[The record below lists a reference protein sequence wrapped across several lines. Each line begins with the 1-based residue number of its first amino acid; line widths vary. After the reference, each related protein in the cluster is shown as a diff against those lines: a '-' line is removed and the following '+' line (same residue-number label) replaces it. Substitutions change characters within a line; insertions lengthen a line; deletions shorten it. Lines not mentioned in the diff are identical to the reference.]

1 MSLSLHTLPIDIV
14 YRIFDHLSE
23 KYLFLSTN
31 NLNQRFNAI
40 LNSYKRFQ
48 VNSTNSHT
56 STSIN
61 SLTWFSTQTLT
72 TLNLR
77 WNKIGVTGTQAIG
90 QALQRNQVKYVLNFF
105 TCTISLPYLLQ
116 TLTALHLGYNEIGSV
131 GLQAIGQALERNQV
145 RYTFNFPAS
154 ITSLLC

>member
-1 MSLSLHTLPIDIV
+1 M
-14 YRIFDHLSE
+14 
-23 KYLFLSTN
+23 
-31 NLNQRFNAI
+31 
-40 LNSYKRFQ
+40 
-48 VNSTNSHT
+48 
-56 STSIN
+56 
-61 SLTWFSTQTLT
+61 
-72 TLNLR
+72 
-77 WNKIGVTGTQAIG
+77 
-90 QALQRNQVKYVLNFF
+90 KYVLNFF